1 MAPPSEW
8 GPPAWAFIFAVID
21 EMEEYPRD
29 TEYYRLF
36 FESLK
41 GVLPCEKCRFHY
53 TNFIEVNPAPVWSK
67 EATRIWAVKLRQT
80 IRNRNDGEKTV
91 GQTFLDFFKLG

>member
-29 TEYYRLF
+29 TEPYRMF
-36 FESLK
+36 FESLR
-41 GVLPCEKCRFHY
+41 GVLPCEKCRVHY
-53 TNFIEVNPAPVWSK
+53 SKFLDTNPVPVWSR
-67 EATRIWAVKLRQT
+67 EATREWAVGLRYA
-80 IRNRNDGEKTV
+80 IRKRN
-91 GQTFLDFFKLG
+91 GQDEASLFDFFKLHI

>member
-8 GPPAWAFIFAVID
+8 GPPAQAFIFAVID
-21 EMEEYPRD
+21 EMDEYPQD
-29 TEYYRLF
+29 TEYYRMF

-53 TNFIEVNPAPVWSK
+53 TQYVELNPPPVWSRD
-67 EATRIWAVKLRQT
+67 ATRSWAETLRLKIRERSLKQT
-80 IRNRNDGEKTV
+80 SFWDIFR
-91 GQTFLDFFKLG
+91 F

>member
-21 EMEEYPRD
+21 EMDEYPQD
-29 TEYYRLF
+29 TEYYRMF

-53 TNFIEVNPAPVWSK
+53 TQYVELNPPPVWSRD
-67 EATRIWAVKLRQT
+67 ATRSWAETLRLKIRERSLKQT
-80 IRNRNDGEKTV
+80 SFWDIFR
-91 GQTFLDFFKLG
+91 F

>member
-21 EMEEYPRD
+21 EMDEYPRD
-29 TEYYRLF
+29 TEYYRMF

-53 TNFIEVNPAPVWSK
+53 TRYIDVNPPPVWSR
-67 EATRIWAVKLRQT
+67 EAMRSWAEVLRSK
-80 IRNRNDGEKTV
+80 IRERNAPTS
-91 GQTFLDFFKLG
+91 FFDIFRF

>member
-21 EMEEYPRD
+21 EMDEYPID
-29 TEYYRLF
+29 TEYYRMF

-53 TNFIEVNPAPVWSK
+53 TRYIETNPPPVWSRD
-67 EATRIWAVKLRQT
+67 ATRVWAETLRIKIRERSSQQT
-80 IRNRNDGEKTV
+80 SFWDIFR
-91 GQTFLDFFKLG
+91 L

>member
-21 EMEEYPRD
+21 EMPEYPRNRD
-29 TEYYRLF
+29 HYAMF

-41 GVLPCEKCRFHY
+41 GVLPCEKCRYHY
-53 TNFIEVNPAPVWSK
+53 TRHMELNPPPVWSR
-67 EATRIWAVKLRQT
+67 EATREWAHHLRQQ
-80 IRNRNDGEKTV
+80 IHQRNKE
-91 GQTFLDFFKLG
+91 QQHHSESFLNFFKF